1 MGDYVQEFDG
11 LIAMIQT
18 AVNEKD
24 FKGIA
29 VRNYADKFV
38 YGEMMGGHI
47 SEPFELHITDKD
59 NICQHLYDCLIN
71 EFGEQLVPGYSH
83 SFDGSYRYFMTLGDN
98 VMIFFPEGYEY
109 SHWVYNQVQKDNEKY
124 RQEEGKSK

>member
-1 MGDYVQEFDG
+1 MEEHVNEFDG

-18 AVNEKD
+18 AANEEGC
-24 FKGIA
+24 KGIA

-47 SEPFELHITDKD
+47 SEPFELHITDKY

-83 SFDGSYRYFMTLGDN
+83 SSDGSYGYFMTLENN
-98 VMIFFPEGYEY
+98 VMISFPEGYEY
-109 SHWVYNQVQKDNEKY
+109 THWIYNQVQKDIEK
-124 RQEEGKSK
+124 RREEKGKSK